1 MPRVSLNKKADGTV
15 RYKNI
20 TVDADIID
28 ILNAKAAALEETF
41 GFKPTVSQTLRYV
54 LKKETNQ

>member
-1 MPRVSLNKKADGTV
+1 MPRKATNGGKY
-15 RYKNI
+15 RNI
-20 TVDADIID
+20 TVDADIIE
-28 ILNAKAAALEETF
+28 ILRAKANELEEAF

>member
-1 MPRVSLNKKADGTV
+1 MPRVAINKKADGTT

-28 ILNAKAAALEETF
+28 ILNTKAAELEDMF

>member
-1 MPRVSLNKKADGTV
+1 MPRKTLNKNADGSV

-54 LKKETNQ
+54 LKKEVNQ

>member
-1 MPRVSLNKKADGTV
+1 MPRASVSNRKGTV
-15 RYKNI
+15 RLYKTI
-20 TVDADIID
+20 TVDTDIID
-28 ILNAKAAALEETF
+28 ILNTKAAELEETF

>member
-1 MPRVSLNKKADGTV
+1 MPRKATNNG

-28 ILNAKAAALEETF
+28 IINTKAAALEETF
-41 GFKPTVSQTLRYV
+41 GFRPTVSQTLRHV
-54 LKKETNQ
+54 LKKEQAQ